1 MRTTPIRSRKGQD
14 MRLRSWYQKEILRL
28 LVAVLVIGAV
38 LSLNLVFP
46 GAAAELR
53 EKCASLILADTDL
66 EQSFSDL
73 GAMLTEGDLPGAVE
87 EWCIAVFAPEE
98 AETPDGTGT
107 SNAAGEAETPDTSV
121 SNAAG
126 EGELGTDGTLSEA

>member
-1 MRTTPIRSRKGQD
+1 MRTTPIRSRREQD
-14 MRLRSWYQKEILRL
+14 ARKRSWCQRELLRL
-28 LVAVLVIGAV
+28 LAAVLAVGAV

-53 EKCASLILADTDL
+53 EQCAALILADTDL

-73 GAMLTEGDLPGAVE
+73 GAMLKEGDLPGAVE

-98 AETPDGTGT
+98 TEQAED
-107 SNAAGEAETPDTSV
+107 SISDAV
-121 SNAAG
+121 G
-126 EGELGTDGTLSEA
+126 EGEPPSDATVSEA